1 MHTFSKVF
9 KHQYF
14 FFVTVS
20 IKYEKKALHVMQ
32 IYLGKLFL
40 ELIEPLLVMTIS
52 KLWEKCISYT
62 QKAVCKSN
70 IYFPLYS
77 PFYDLCNNP
86 SQNKLI
92 FYSRKCNISLELKR
106 GKKKDLKAMYG
117 TTFSKATLLT
127 INCFDC
133 IRNIKLKF
141 ETECVFICY
150 LKC

>member
-1 MHTFSKVF
+1 MHIFSKVF

-40 ELIEPLLVMTIS
+40 GLIAPLLIMTIS
-52 KLWEKCISYT
+52 KLWEKHISYT

-77 PFYDLCNNP
+77 PSYDLCNNP

-106 GKKKDLKAMYG
+106 EKKRLKGYVWDHI
-117 TTFSKATLLT
+117 SKVSLLT